1 MQNGSHS
8 NNNSFDYLI
17 KLLIVGDSG
26 VGKTNLLLRFTENE
40 FSLHTISTIG
50 VDFKKKVINVQDK
63 KLKLQIWDTAGQ
75 ERFQTMALS
84 YYKGAW
90 GIILTY
96 SIIDIKSFQS
106 IEKWLKQIK
115 DNSSTDVIIVLVGNK
130 SDLESQRLISKEMG
144 KELALK
150 FNIPFFFETS
160 AKDNNMINA
169 VFQYIGEEV
178 LNKIRMEEDEGFKDK
193 RGESYFLKN
202 GQGKR
207 EEERECFC

>member
-1 MQNGSHS
+1 MQNGSHT

-17 KLLIVGDSG
+17 KLLVVGDSG

-63 KLKLQIWDTAGQ
+63 KINLQIWDTAGQ

-90 GIILTY
+90 GIILAY

-106 IEKWLKQIK
+106 IERWLKQIK
-115 DNSSTDVIIVLVGNK
+115 ENASKDVIIVLIGNK
-130 SDLESQRLISKEMG
+130 SDLESERLIPKEMG
-144 KELALK
+144 QELALK
-150 FNIPFFFETS
+150 FNIPIFFETS
-160 AKDNNMINA
+160 AKDNTMINA

-178 LNKIRMEEDEGFKDK
+178 LKKIKKEEEEGFKDK
-193 RGESYFLKN
+193 RGESYFLKSRI
-202 GQGKR
+202 GKR
-207 EEERECFC
+207 EEEEGCSC